1 MIVSPGHDGTEK
13 VKIRTRRI
21 ESRDRRGVFEI
32 RLINQGL
39 TAIKTSIDFAS
50 QSLSELM
57 DVESWLVIAE

>member
-1 MIVSPGHDGTEK
+1 
-13 VKIRTRRI
+13 
-21 ESRDRRGVFEI
+21 
-32 RLINQGL
+32 L